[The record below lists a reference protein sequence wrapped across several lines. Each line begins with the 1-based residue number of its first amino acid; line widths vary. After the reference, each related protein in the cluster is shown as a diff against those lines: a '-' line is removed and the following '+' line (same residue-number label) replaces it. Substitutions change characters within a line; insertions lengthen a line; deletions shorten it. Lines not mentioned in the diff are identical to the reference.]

1 LAEVCSEVVGF
12 QSSLGSILLLM
23 NAHISTG
30 GVQNVGKKNLDKDGG
45 KEKKDKST
53 KIGGFRGLRGIV

>member
-1 LAEVCSEVVGF
+1 V
-12 QSSLGSILLLM
+12 SSLESILFCT
-23 NAHISTG
+23 NAHIWTG
-30 GVQNVGKKNLDKDGG
+30 GVQNVGKKIPDKDGG